1 MWGIF
6 CSVRQKLLISR
17 LPESRVVNVKIGVKK
32 CEKVPILEKNQE
44 KTRKNAFFLQKV
56 LENKNF
62 AVYLQCQKE
71 TMTTT
76 GRFI

>member
-6 CSVRQKLLISR
+6 PFVLKTLLMSR
-17 LPESRVVNVKIGVKK
+17 STENRVVKVEIGVEK
-32 CEKVPILEKNQE
+32 CEKVPFFEKNQE
-44 KTRKNAFFLQKV
+44 KSQKNAFFLQKV

-71 TMTTT
+71 TT
-76 GRFI
+76 